1 MDETIRQLSQSSSG
15 FNGFDWIIV
24 IAVAISMLV
33 GVWRGF
39 AREALSLLGWACAF
53 IGANVLAQSLAQSF
67 VGVFDSP
74 TLRYLLGWALVFV
87 GVLAIF
93 SVLGSLLAKQLGQ
106 PGFNLGNR
114 FLGGVFGIG
123 RGFVIMM
130 EELPR
135 ERLGIA
141 AQAVAASEGAL
152 NITAQYV
159 QEREAFG
166 QKIGQFQNTRFK
178 SPLQDI
184 LYIHILFD
192 RIRMEF
198 ALHVGVIE
206 LGDALEQ
213 EGGDPSAHILG

>member
-130 EELPR
+130 VVALILKAMLPDSEEDWLDDAELMPMLDTMADWFSENFDDLLEMKPE
-135 ERLGIA
+135 ERLG
-141 AQAVAASEGAL
+141 E
-152 NITAQYV
+152 
-159 QEREAFG
+159 
-166 QKIGQFQNTRFK
+166 
-178 SPLQDI
+178 
-184 LYIHILFD
+184 
-192 RIRMEF
+192 
-198 ALHVGVIE
+198 
-206 LGDALEQ
+206 ALESS
-213 EGGDPSAHILG
+213 EML